1 MNINL
6 EYEIGKGLVA
16 DYIET
21 MERECQATKDMIT
34 EFDNDM
40 LDSEEFDYFDRDKAL
55 RFVRTWEIIQSDS
68 ISIAQRNLIC
78 AFAAC
83 SNKLDECLAFFN
95 GKGKNIKNKRTLAVL
110 ISNARKAVT
119 KEYEKKYGQS

>member
-21 MERECQATKDMIT
+21 MERECQATKNMIT
-34 EFDNDM
+34 EFDNNM
-40 LDSEEFDYFDRDKAL
+40 LDYDKFEYFDRDKAF
-55 RFVRTWEIIQSDS
+55 RFVKTWDIIQSDS
-68 ISIAQRNLIC
+68 ISIVQRNLIC

-83 SNKLDECLAFFN
+83 NNKLDECLAFFN
-95 GKGKNIKNKRTLAVL
+95 GKGKNIKNKRTLAVI
-110 ISNARKAVT
+110 ISNARKAVI
-119 KEYEKKYGQS
+119 KEYEKKYG